1 MTIVVMTTFIWVL
14 VPTKYIMISKKAGD
28 PEKKGKNKENS
39 NIPLQGLLSIVLR
52 NHIIF
57 INKETKHLNLTG
69 GQLPCLI
76 FLSYKQGITQDDIA
90 RKLQIDK
97 GAIAR
102 SVKKLEDKE
111 FIRRIPDPENR
122 RKYLIFLTEK
132 GEQTIPELKAIEKKW
147 KKIVCHGLTDKE
159 YSQLMKFM
167 NLLAKNSIETFK
179 NCQFNGEN

>member
-1 MTIVVMTTFIWVL
+1 MM
-14 VPTKYIMISKKAGD
+14 SKNLKSGE
-28 PEKKGKNKENS
+28 PEKNDKKRNCG
-39 NIPLQGLLSIVLR
+39 IPLQGLLSIVLR

-57 INKETKHLNLTG
+57 INRETKHLNLTG

-76 FLSYKQGITQDDIA
+76 FLSHKQGITQDDIA
-90 RKLQIDK
+90 RKFQIDK
-97 GAIAR
+97 GAVAR

-132 GEQTIPELKAIEKKW
+132 GKQTIPELNTIEKKW
-147 KKIVCHGLTDKE
+147 KKIVCQGLTDKE

-167 NLLAKNSIETFK
+167 NLLARNSVEKFK
-179 NCQFNGEN
+179 DPQFSGED